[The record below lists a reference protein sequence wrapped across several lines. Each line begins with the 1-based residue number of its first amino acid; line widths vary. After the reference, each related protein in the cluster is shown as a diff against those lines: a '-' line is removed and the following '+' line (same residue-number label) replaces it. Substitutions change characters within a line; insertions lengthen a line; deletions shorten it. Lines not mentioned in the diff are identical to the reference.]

1 MKKLLKKYGTFL
13 KYIGISLLSFII
25 DISLFGS
32 FNTFFK
38 IDELPATILARVIS
52 SPINFLLNKKRVFK
66 SNVKV
71 LNASVKYFSLVIVQ
85 MFISGLVVDTIC
97 EYVTFNAVFIIVPVE
112 IILFITNYLIQKY
125 LIFKKNNS

>member
-13 KYIGISLLSFII
+13 KYIGISLVSFII
-25 DISLFGS
+25 DIFLFGS

-38 IDELPATILARVIS
+38 IDELPATILARAIS

-71 LNASVKYFSLVIVQ
+71 LNSSVKYFSLVVVQ
-85 MFISGLVVDTIC
+85 MLISGFVVDTIC
-97 EYVTFNAVFIIVPVE
+97 EYVTFNAVFIKVPVE
-112 IILFITNYLIQKY
+112 IILFVTNYLIQKY